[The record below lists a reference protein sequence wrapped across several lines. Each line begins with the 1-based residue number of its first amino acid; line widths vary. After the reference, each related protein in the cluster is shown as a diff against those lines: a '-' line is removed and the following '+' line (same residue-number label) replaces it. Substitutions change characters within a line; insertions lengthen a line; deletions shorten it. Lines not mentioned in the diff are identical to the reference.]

1 MAYSRNSQY
10 SDIYAYAS
18 ISLVT
23 KKKIFYIHPACNR
36 DGKKLELPFA
46 CQTITCDTLQ
56 ELKEKLLELQGIGY
70 RITKHTFER
79 IDKEINSNDQI
90 GENK

>member
-1 MAYSRNSQY
+1 MTVYSSNSQW
-10 SDIYAYAS
+10 SDMYAYAS
-18 ISLVT
+18 ISLVA
-23 KKKIFYIHPACNR
+23 KKPVFYICPACNR

-56 ELKEKLLELQGIGY
+56 ELKEKLLELQEVGY

-79 IDKEINSNDQI
+79 IDKELNSN
-90 GENK
+90 G